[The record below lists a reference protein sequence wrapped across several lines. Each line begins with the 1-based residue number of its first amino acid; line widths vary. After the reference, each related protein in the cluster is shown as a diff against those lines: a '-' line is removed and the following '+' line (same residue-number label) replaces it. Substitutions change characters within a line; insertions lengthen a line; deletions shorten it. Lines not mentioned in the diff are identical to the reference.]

1 MKLSIIKKVMVGL
14 AAMAGLASADQIVTD
29 EYVYT
34 AHSDED
40 CASIKCVSSAPISS
54 MGLFKFEMSGSSKG
68 YLTFTDAWKTNV
80 SVMRR
85 LQLRAFGKDP
95 STTYWS
101 RVSAETLSEKIVD
114 YGHFD
119 PDTKSVSSTY
129 LQDYSYEYTYAG
141 TDDDVRLFA
150 DLNVFIESVAEKAQ
164 EKGFDMI
171 RIALADFEY
180 WSDLD
185 DAYISVPSVQAQKVH
200 NRHAHPTY
208 VAFVDIQLI
217 QGSISWYAKKFTH
230 DGETKGYLVST
241 KAPRE
246 FDFIKSKDVVNA
258 VAEINAERADDL
270 RLEFGCLNSDGS
282 WNQQMWTVWD
292 SEFDESLLSHNLKF
306 DTGLYQDCIVD
317 NKSASFL
324 WRMYH
329 ERADVYG
336 IVYSDVITLN
346 MLYKLTFGE
355 TEHGSQKIN
364 GDAAVGYGKAVDLQ
378 YKPDEG
384 YEFECWQN
392 EAGEC
397 VTSESNDAGDGW
409 MSTSITLIGDTVL
422 SAKFKP
428 LQYRINWFVPSL
440 EDGATNPWFKIYDY
454 GTIPVAPVSLT
465 SQVEKEDNE
474 KYHYFVK
481 VVPEITAVTQ
491 DQDYSIVLDSVLNDL
506 SLHFNLNYDIG
517 EDVSIELAEPNE
529 CLDVEK
535 LSLRVYND
543 EGYSE
548 GFALFNYKTN
558 EWLAGGDGESEVHLW
573 ANKWNRFDAG
583 VTLPK
588 TGDCLNDEYVK
599 SVNYAIQNN
608 EDGKAL
614 VNIYINGEYS
624 GRNRLDATNPDISFN
639 YKFASTAY
647 TVTWIVEGE
656 IVETD
661 NDVVYGS
668 KPKYDGETP
677 TKAADDKYTY
687 EFADWKADV
696 DGWTAESVVKSDV
709 KFTAQFKSTEIS
721 SSSKEDDKSSSSAKP
736 SSSSSS
742 AKSSSSTK
750 PKSSSSKTDAVV
762 AVAAVPQFSLSVA
775 GRNVQIA
782 GARIGSAYAILDMQG
797 RVLAT
802 GRTASASME
811 IAVPRAGSYMVRV
824 GSQTKRVNVK

>member
-1 MKLSIIKKVMVGL
+1 MKLSIFKKMMVGL
-14 AAMAGLASADQIVTD
+14 AAMAGLASAGYETVEKPNLPVYLKNFRYELSTGRMYFEDSFHPEASYVRHYNFYIYARTENTAFIHISD
-29 EYVYT
+29 AAIDRYEYGVLT
-34 AHSDED
+34 
-40 CASIKCVSSAPISS
+40 
-54 MGLFKFEMSGSSKG
+54 SGSITSSIVRQDG
-68 YLTFTDAWKTNV
+68 EGRLCSGVLDAECSGSGLSFYQFNWRNPNVYINIGEYLENLRQYGITKVRILASELSYNTDIAAHVPYITIN
-80 SVMRR
+80 
-85 LQLRAFGKDP
+85 GKN
-95 STTYWS
+95 
-101 RVSAETLSEKIVD
+101 EKSNN
-114 YGHFD
+114 YGNYFD
-119 PDTKSVSSTY
+119 I
-129 LQDYSYEYTYAG
+129 
-141 TDDDVRLFA
+141 
-150 DLNVFIESVAEKAQ
+150 DLT
-164 EKGFDMI
+164 
-171 RIALADFEY
+171 
-180 WSDLD
+180 
-185 DAYISVPSVQAQKVH
+185 P
-200 NRHAHPTY
+200 
-208 VAFVDIQLI
+208 
-217 QGSISWYAKKFTH
+217 GSISWYASSFTH
-230 DGETKGYLVST
+230 DGETTKYTEST
-241 KAPRE
+241 APTH
-246 FDFIKSKDVVNA
+246 FDFIRSKDVVNMQTTITDGSKNN
-258 VAEINAERADDL
+258 VE
-270 RLEFGCLNSDGS
+270 LECLNNSNGL
-282 WNQQMWTVWD
+282 W
-292 SEFDESLLSHNLKF
+292 ESK
-306 DTGLYQDCIVD
+306 
-317 NKSASFL
+317 
-324 WRMYH
+324 
-329 ERADVYG
+329 DVYYPSSG
-336 IVYSDVITLN
+336 VNKIGSTLQFNDDKYESCVVNGATAKFRWKMYQSGAVDTLYTDEITLN
-346 MLYKLTFGE
+346 MPYKLTLGE
-355 TEHGSQKIN
+355 TEHGSQKVN
-364 GDAAVGYGKAVDLQ
+364 GDAAAGYGKAVDLQ

-474 KYHYFVK
+474 KYHYIVK

-506 SLHFNLNYDIG
+506 SLHFNLNYAIG
-517 EDVSIELAEPNE
+517 EDVSIEFAEPNE

-624 GRNRLDATNPDISFN
+624 GRNRLDATNPDILFN
-639 YKFASTAY
+639 YKFATTTY

-656 IVETD
+656 TVETD

-696 DGWTAESVVKSDV
+696 EGWTAESVVKSDV

-721 SSSKEDDKSSSSAKP
+721 SSSKEEEKSSSSEKLSSSSSAKEDKSSSSTKL
-736 SSSSSS
+736 SSSS

-762 AVAAVPQFSLSVA
+762 ATAVVPQFSLSVA

-782 GARIGSAYAILDMQG
+782 GARIGASYAVMDMQG

-811 IAVPRAGSYMVRV
+811 IAVPRAGSYVVRV

>member
-1 MKLSIIKKVMVGL
+1 MKLSLIKKMMVGL
-14 AAMAGLASADQIVTD
+14 AAMAGLVTNANAWVEID
-29 EYVYT
+29 
-34 AHSDED
+34 
-40 CASIKCVSSAPISS
+40 SIPAPRY
-54 MGLFKFEMSGSSKG
+54 LKDFKYDSKTG
-68 YLTFTDAWKTNV
+68 ILTFTDTFKPDVDRKRTYRFSPFKRDSRSSFAYLDGAGLYKYGV
-80 SVMRR
+80 I
-85 LQLRAFGKDP
+85 GKDDFGNVKFE
-95 STTYWS
+95 SYFIDFDDIN
-101 RVSAETLSEKIVD
+101 LF
-114 YGHFD
+114 FD
-119 PDTKSVSSTY
+119 PYGNGLGIHRINIQKNLEDIREGGYTK
-129 LQDYSYEYTYAG
+129 
-141 TDDDVRLFA
+141 VRY
-150 DLNVFIESVAEKAQ
+150 
-164 EKGFDMI
+164 
-171 RIALADFEY
+171 IALEVSY
-180 WSDLD
+180 YD
-185 DAYISVPSVQAQKVH
+185 DAMEKNFSYYPAGSSPE
-200 NRHAHPTY
+200 T
-208 VAFVDIQLI
+208 AFINYFDIDLTP
-217 QGSISWYAKKFTH
+217 GSISWYASSFTH
-230 DGETKGYLVST
+230 DGETTKYTEST
-241 KAPRE
+241 APTH
-246 FDFIKSKDVVNA
+246 FDFIRSKDVVNMLTTITDGSKNN
-258 VAEINAERADDL
+258 VE
-270 RLEFGCLNSDGS
+270 LECLNNSNGLWESKSVHYPSSGVNKIGS
-282 WNQQMWTVWD
+282 TLQFND
-292 SEFDESLLSHNLKF
+292 DKYESCINNGTTATFRWKMYASSTEALV
-306 DTGLYQDCIVD
+306 DTL
-317 NKSASFL
+317 
-324 WRMYH
+324 
-329 ERADVYG
+329 
-336 IVYSDVITLN
+336 YSDVVTLS
-346 MLYKLTFGE
+346 MLYKLTLGE

-397 VTSESNDAGDGW
+397 VTSEYNDAGDGW
-409 MSTSITLIGDTVL
+409 MSISITLIGDTVL

-428 LQYRINWFVPSL
+428 VQYRVNWFVPSID
-440 EDGATNPWFKIYDY
+440 EGSAAWKNYDY
-454 GTIPVAPVSLT
+454 GSMPVAPVKLMNLVAS
-465 SQVEKEDNE
+465 EKEDNE

-624 GRNRLDATNPDISFN
+624 GRDRLDVTNPYISFN
-639 YKFASTAY
+639 YKFATTTY

-656 IVETD
+656 TVETD

-677 TKAADDKYTY
+677 TKAADSKFTY
-687 EFADWKADV
+687 EFSNWEADV
-696 DGWTAESVVKSDV
+696 EGWTAESVVKSDV

-721 SSSKEDDKSSSSAKP
+721 SSSKEEDKSSSSEKP
-736 SSSSSS
+736 SSSSS
-742 AKSSSSTK
+742 AKEDKSSSSTKPKSSSSSTK
-750 PKSSSSKTDAVV
+750 PKSSSSKTDAVI
-762 AVAAVPQFSLSVA
+762 AAAVPQFSLSVA

-782 GARIGSAYAILDMQG
+782 GARVGSAYAVLDMQG

-802 GRTASASME
+802 GRTASASLE

>member
-14 AAMAGLASADQIVTD
+14 AAMAGLASADQIKTD
-29 EYVYT
+29 EYIYE
-34 AHSDED
+34 ALSDES
-40 CASIKCVSSAPISS
+40 CNSSSCVSSTNMYS
-54 MGLFKFEMSGSSKG
+54 MRLGKFEMVPGG
-68 YLTFTDAWKTNV
+68 YLRFEDRWQT
-80 SVMRR
+80 SVVTMRR
-85 LQLRAFGKDP
+85 LVLRAFGIDQT
-95 STTYWS
+95 TTYWS
-101 RVSAETLSEKIVD
+101 RSSALTLDGTIVD

-119 PDTKSVSSTY
+119 PDTKIVSSTF
-129 LQDYSYEYTYAG
+129 LQDHIHDYIYSG
-141 TDDDVRLFA
+141 TNDGELLVA
-150 DLNVFIESVAEKAQ
+150 DLKAFVDSVYQKAHD
-164 EKGFDMI
+164 KGFEGI
-171 RIALADFEY
+171 RIALADWEY
-180 WSDLD
+180 NSAIDGH
-185 DAYISVPSVQAQKVH
+185 YISVPAVQQQKISDH
-200 NRHAHPTY
+200 HDHPTY
-208 VAFVDIQLI
+208 VVFDDVMFT
-217 QGSISWYAKKFTH
+217 QGSVSLYASLFTH
-230 DGETKGYLVST
+230 DGVTKNYSESTAPHAIDFKRGKDKVELTVAVST
-241 KAPRE
+241 KGE
-246 FDFIKSKDVVNA
+246 TNYWELVCQ
-258 VAEINAERADDL
+258 AEGEWRSVSGRRTVKTPDNMSRRIVLPIEANSEELEKCNVGAYANYHVIMYAENTPD
-270 RLEFGCLNSDGS
+270 
-282 WNQQMWTVWD
+282 TVYTENTVL
-292 SEFDESLLSHNLKF
+292 SFVYEVSLF
-306 DTGLYQDCIVD
+306 P
-317 NKSASFL
+317 
-324 WRMYH
+324 
-329 ERADVYG
+329 
-336 IVYSDVITLN
+336 
-346 MLYKLTFGE
+346 
-355 TEHGSQKIN
+355 TEHGTQGIVVIQGEDPKN
-364 GDAAVGYGKAVDLQ
+364 YVEMKYNEYVGLVAE
-378 YKPDEG
+378 PDDG
-384 YEFECWQN
+384 YEFVCWQDR
-392 EAGEC
+392 EGKC
-397 VTSESNDAGDGW
+397 VYEYNLLQVTQDYE
-409 MSTSITLIGDTVL
+409 I
-422 SAKFKP
+422 SAKFAKP
-428 LQYRINWFVPSL
+428 YEITFV
-440 EDGATNPWFKIYDY
+440 DANGN
-454 GTIPVAPVSLT
+454 
-465 SQVEKEDNE
+465 QVYSSRSKVYEGELPELPALDLKDDND
-474 KYHYFVK
+474 KYHYYVK
-481 VVPEITAVTQ
+481 TTPKLVPVSADAEYLVEM
-491 DQDYSIVLDSVLNDL
+491 DSVLNDL

-558 EWLAGGDGESEVHLW
+558 EWLAGGDEESGVHLW

-624 GRNRLDATNPDISFN
+624 GRNRLDVTNPDISFN

-656 IVETD
+656 TVETD

-696 DGWTAESVVKSDV
+696 EGWTAESVVKSDV

-736 SSSSSS
+736 SSSSS
-742 AKSSSSTK
+742 AKEDKSSSSTKPKSSSSSTK

-762 AVAAVPQFSLSVA
+762 AAAAVPQFSLSVA

-782 GARIGSAYAILDMQG
+782 GARVGSAYAVLDMQG

>member
-1 MKLSIIKKVMVGL
+1 MKLSLIKKMMVGL
-14 AAMAGLASADQIVTD
+14 AALAGVASAAADVIHVGA
-29 EYVYT
+29 YT
-34 AHSDED
+34 YYAMPDFP
-40 CASIKCVSSAPISS
+40 CADGCISSSNISS
-54 MGLFKFEMSGSSKG
+54 MGIKKFEMSMERRPV
-68 YLTFTDAWKTNV
+68 LNFVDAWKTNIAV
-80 SVMRR
+80 NRR
-85 LQLRAFGKDP
+85 LFLSAFGKDA
-95 STTYWS
+95 STTYWL
-101 RVSAETLSEKIVD
+101 RDVDHHID
-114 YGHFD
+114 YGTFD
-119 PDTKSVSSTY
+119 IEAGSVLSTLLLETDYKYTHSGDESEILSVDLTKFI
-129 LQDYSYEYTYAG
+129 
-141 TDDDVRLFA
+141 DV
-150 DLNVFIESVAEKAQ
+150 VVKAANRQ
-164 EKGFDMI
+164 GFNEI
-171 RIALADFEY
+171 RIGLADWQYKNEALGSY
-180 WSDLD
+180 V
-185 DAYISVPSVQAQKVH
+185 SVPAVQEMETRLRNDGA
-200 NRHAHPTY
+200 TY
-208 VAFVDIQLI
+208 VAFVDLKLTP
-217 QGSISWYAKKFTH
+217 GSISWYASSFTH
-230 DGETKGYLVST
+230 DGETTKYTEST
-241 KAPRE
+241 APTH
-246 FDFIKSKDVVNA
+246 FDFIRSKDVVNMQTTITDGSKNN
-258 VAEINAERADDL
+258 VE
-270 RLEFGCLNSDGS
+270 LECLNNSNGL
-282 WNQQMWTVWD
+282 W
-292 SEFDESLLSHNLKF
+292 ESK
-306 DTGLYQDCIVD
+306 
-317 NKSASFL
+317 
-324 WRMYH
+324 
-329 ERADVYG
+329 DVYYPSSG
-336 IVYSDVITLN
+336 VNKIGSTLQFNDDKYESCVVNGATAKFRWKMYQSGAVDTLYTDEITLN
-346 MLYKLTFGE
+346 MPYKLTLGE
-355 TEHGSQKIN
+355 TEHGSQKVN
-364 GDAAVGYGKAVDLQ
+364 GDAAAGYGKAVDLQ

-384 YEFECWQN
+384 YQFECWQN

-506 SLHFNLNYDIG
+506 SLHFNVNYDIG

-558 EWLAGGDGESEVHLW
+558 EWLAGGDGESGVHLW

-624 GRNRLDATNPDISFN
+624 GRNRLDATNPDILFN
-639 YKFASTAY
+639 YKFATTTY

-656 IVETD
+656 TVETD

-696 DGWTAESVVKSDV
+696 EGWTAESVVKSDV

-721 SSSKEDDKSSSSAKP
+721 SSSKEEEKSSSSEKP
-736 SSSSSS
+736 SSSSS
-742 AKSSSSTK
+742 AKEDKSSSSTKPKSSSSSTK
-750 PKSSSSKTDAVV
+750 PKSSSSKTDAVI
-762 AVAAVPQFSLSVA
+762 AAAVPQFSLSVA

-782 GARIGSAYAILDMQG
+782 GARIGSAYAVLDMQG